1 MMHEKRI
8 AGAPRR
14 AAQLAGTMAYRT
26 AIPCVD
32 HAGTHGRFIRFRS
45 RISAPSR
52 EIHMT
57 PYAFRLL
64 NVFAESTFG
73 GNPLCVFDD
82 ARGMDDATMQALAVQ
97 FNLSETTFVLP
108 SARAHAHV
116 RIFTPGYE
124 MAFAGHPT
132 LGTAHVVRDL
142 RKTGD
147 TLTLEFKAGIVDV
160 HARDDVWTFTA
171 PHAGMPNTAPCEL
184 SDAQTAALLGLAE
197 DDLLAPPKWI
207 DTGTDQLLV
216 ALRDPAAVRR
226 AQPDSACLDI
236 WPRSSLGRRTAY
248 VFAFDA
254 ERPGTV
260 VSRYFF
266 VKQGGGV
273 SEDPGTGSACA
284 NLGGWLLAAGHDLPA
299 AFLVEQGD
307 AVGRPSRLRL
317 SIGATGDIGVGGRV
331 IEIGRGVVNL

>member
-1 MMHEKRI
+1 
-8 AGAPRR
+8 
-14 AAQLAGTMAYRT
+14 
-26 AIPCVD
+26 
-32 HAGTHGRFIRFRS
+32 
-45 RISAPSR
+45 
-52 EIHMT
+52 MT

-108 SARAHAHV
+108 SERAQARV

-142 RKTGD
+142 QKTGD
-147 TLTLEFKAGIVDV
+147 ALALEFKAGVV
-160 HARDDVWTFTA
+160 NVRAHDDVWTFTA
-171 PHAGMPNTAPCEL
+171 PHAGMPKTAPCQL
-184 SDAQTAALLGLAE
+184 TDAQTAALLGLAE
-197 DDLLAPPKWI
+197 EDLLAPPIWV
-207 DTGTDQLLV
+207 DTGADQLLV
-216 ALRDPAAVRR
+216 ALKDPAAVRR
-226 AQPDSACLDI
+226 AQPDSARLDI
-236 WPRSSLGRRTAY
+236 WPQSSLGRRTAY

-284 NLGGWLLAAGHDLPA
+284 NLGGWLLAAGRDLPA
-299 AFLVEQGD
+299 AFQVEQGD
-307 AVGRPSRLRL
+307 AVGRPCRLLL
-317 SIGATGDIGVGGRV
+317 SVGATGEIGVGGRV
-331 IEIGRGVVNL
+331 IEIGRGVINV